1 MLKDVELKSGSEKQ
15 FKRATKIFECCIGV
29 IILLFF
35 VYHAFASTILLYKP
49 TVIWGYTAVFLVILF
64 TWFIIKQLTI
74 SLKSIKSVKGKVF
87 EEGSI
92 RGAQI
97 MLAILIPI
105 FGWLALTGS
114 IGILATKY
122 AGNKSAQTVIITK
135 LGGKYKKNCKF
146 LVQLD
151 LPKEYVTG
159 ENFYQSRICMT
170 YDVYKELDTGDEVTL
185 KAKESLLGVIVT
197 NYKIKTDNI

>member
-105 FGWLALTGS
+105 FGWLAL
-114 IGILATKY
+114 LKR
-122 AGNKSAQTVIITK
+122 NK
-135 LGGKYKKNCKF
+135 
-146 LVQLD
+146 
-151 LPKEYVTG
+151 
-159 ENFYQSRICMT
+159 
-170 YDVYKELDTGDEVTL
+170 
-185 KAKESLLGVIVT
+185 
-197 NYKIKTDNI
+197 